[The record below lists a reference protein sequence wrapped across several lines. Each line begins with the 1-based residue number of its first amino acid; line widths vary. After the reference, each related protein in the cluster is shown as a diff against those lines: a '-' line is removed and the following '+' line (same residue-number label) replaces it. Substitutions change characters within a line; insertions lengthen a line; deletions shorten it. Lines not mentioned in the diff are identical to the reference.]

1 MYLQL
6 YSEVKRNVNEYFTLD
21 IDPDTTGYV
30 NQHGLSR
37 KVDWLSARSMTNADV
52 IRAAHLRLGEAQLGA
67 SAARLH
73 RCAAVPPI

>member
-1 MYLQL
+1 MSGRLTCALQL

-37 KVDWLSARSMTNADV
+37 KVGESGNGARV
-52 IRAAHLRLGEAQLGA
+52 RH
-67 SAARLH
+67 
-73 RCAAVPPI
+73 

>member
-6 YSEVKRNVNEYFTLD
+6 YSEVKRNVNEYFTPE

-37 KVDWLSARSMTNADV
+37 KVRPP
-52 IRAAHLRLGEAQLGA
+52 RE
-67 SAARLH
+67 
-73 RCAAVPPI
+73 CAVVGY

>member
-1 MYLQL
+1 MSDRRLMYLQL

-37 KVDWLSARSMTNADV
+37 KVSCSSEREGASYRRDHVAY
-52 IRAAHLRLGEAQLGA
+52 LRFGQEKLGA
-67 SAARLH
+67 PAA
-73 RCAAVPPI
+73 